1 MVELRDYQQHLL
13 AQVQDFLA
21 EPSARVML
29 QLPTGGG
36 KTRIAGELLRWWLTN
51 GSKAVWLTHRKELSD
66 QTCQVL
72 NNSGVR
78 AVNSLPWVIN
88 RPAPF
93 WEGGV
98 VVLMAQTVSHR
109 NRWEGVWD
117 NYRDRDL
124 LIIDEA
130 HHARAVGW
138 ERAINQWPGPV
149 VGLTATPW
157 RNSKIE
163 GFKHLF
169 DTLVL
174 GPQIHE
180 LQSQG
185 YLASANVKM
194 PERDN
199 LILPGEIIFAG
210 DYSEPGIVQANQGK
224 DVWTAG
230 AFRFWKQHARH
241 RQTIVYAV
249 SVDHA
254 KNLAE
259 VFRDGGEPAE
269 VLLGDTPT
277 DERRK
282 SIRQFS
288 NGDLRVL
295 INVVV
300 ATEGFDLPDASC
312 VVLARP
318 TLSLALYLQ
327 MVGRGL
333 RPKSDGSDCLILD
346 LAGNVERHG
355 FPEDVRDWS
364 LEPRG
369 SDEGNGLAPTVR
381 CSECSGVSPAAS
393 HYCRHCNAPL
403 GKDCERCGK
412 WRAWKVWSAETYC
425 GDEHD
430 LVCNRCHVDAHD
442 LATLPEGLMENIRK
456 ELNEEPLRVNP
467 SSLQTFDEFRSV
479 LSEAA
484 EALTCAYKVDD
495 FAGFNRRT
503 KEIRQILR
511 QEPRLRR
518 VAEAKAD
525 EVLEEIFAPIF
536 MDITQQMQ
544 GWGYQFERI
553 EFEVDFLPVESPRV
567 LMRAFREGEDVGE
580 DLVNVLTLD
589 QMESIAN
596 IFANRNDG
604 VPLED

>member
-1 MVELRDYQQHLL
+1 MAELRDYQQDLL
-13 AQVQDFLA
+13 AQAQSALA
-21 EPSARVML
+21 NSSARVML

-36 KTRIAGELLRWWLTN
+36 KTRIAATLLRWWLSN
-51 GSKAVWLTHRKELSD
+51 GSKAVWLTHRNELSD
-66 QTCQVL
+66 QTCHVL
-72 NNSGVR
+72 NRSGVH

-88 RPAPF
+88 RPAPS

-109 NRWEGVWD
+109 NRWDGVWD
-117 NYRDRDL
+117 NYSDRNL

-130 HHARAVGW
+130 HHARAAGW
-138 ERAINQWPGPV
+138 ERAIKQWPGPV

-157 RNSKIE
+157 RNSKTE

-169 DTLVL
+169 DTLLL

-194 PERDN
+194 PERGDI
-199 LILPGEIIFAG
+199 ILPGEIIFAG

-230 AFRFWKQHARH
+230 AFRFWKQHARD

-269 VLLGDTPT
+269 VLLGDTPP
-277 DERRK
+277 DERRQNLRK
-282 SIRQFS
+282 FS
-288 NGDLRVL
+288 DGELKVL
-295 INVVV
+295 VNVAV

-333 RPKSDGSDCLILD
+333 RPKQDGSDCLVLD

-369 SDEGNGLAPTVR
+369 SDDGNGLAPTVR
-381 CSECSGVSPAAS
+381 CCECSGVSPSAS
-393 HYCRHCNAPL
+393 HYCRDCGAPL

-412 WRAWKVWSAETYC
+412 WRAWQTWSAEFEC

-430 LVCNRCHVDAHD
+430 PVCDRCHVDAHEQG
-442 LATLPEGLMENIRK
+442 TLPEVLKEAVREELRARQSKVNISN
-456 ELNEEPLRVNP
+456 LN
-467 SSLQTFDEFRSV
+467 T
-479 LSEAA
+479 
-484 EALTCAYKVDD
+484 
-495 FAGFNRRT
+495 
-503 KEIRQILR
+503 
-511 QEPRLRR
+511 
-518 VAEAKAD
+518 
-525 EVLEEIFAPIF
+525 LEEVRH
-536 MDITQQMQ
+536 QLC
-544 GWGYQFERI
+544 
-553 EFEVDFLPVESPRV
+553 EVS
-567 LMRAFREGEDVGE
+567 E
-580 DLVNVLTLD
+580 DLVHLMRTD
-589 QMESIAN
+589 DRAESILGDSHPFNLATKLMRSLLSRETELKKAREESFN
-596 IFANRNDG
+596 SEMMATLSPELQPIFHEWAEEYAKLGRNVIEVKVVFDYTQEK
-604 VPLED
+604 VQLETTYEENGQLVRHKA